1 MSARVEARPSVF
13 RSPLFATAIVFGLLY
28 AAGAAAYPRFGSLRV
43 LVALVGDNGF
53 LGVSAVGA
61 TFVIVSGGVDLSA
74 GAVVAASS
82 VGTARLVAEGW
93 SPAAAMT
100 TVVLLGAAFGAFLGA
115 FIVRFRLPPF
125 LVTLAGM
132 FLARGVAFMI
142 SPRSLAIRDPFF
154 TVTAPE
160 ALALPLG
167 GGATWPWSASVFVL
181 VALCGGFVLRRTA
194 FGRRVYAIGDD
205 ETAATYLGVPVG
217 PTRIGVYAVAGAC
230 SAFAG
235 VVYAVYTQ
243 SGDPAAC
250 QGLELDAI
258 AAVVIGGATLS
269 GGAGGVAGS
278 VLGVL
283 TLGLVQTHVAF
294 HGGLNAWW
302 TRIFVGGLLLAFVAA
317 GRLVESI
324 GRRRA

>member
-1 MSARVEARPSVF
+1 MSGLGYTRPGVM
-13 RSPLFATAIVFGLLY
+13 RSPLFATAVVFGLLY
-28 AAGAAAYPRFGSLRV
+28 AAGAAAYPRFGSARV
-43 LVALVGDNGF
+43 LVSLVGDNGF
-53 LGVSAVGA
+53 LGVAAVGA
-61 TFVIVSGGVDLSA
+61 TFVVVSGGVDLSA

-93 SPAAAMT
+93 SPAVAMS
-100 TVVLLGAAFGAFLGA
+100 TVVLIGALFGAFLGA
-115 FIVRFRLPPF
+115 FIVRFALPPF

-132 FLARGVAFMI
+132 FLARGVAFLI
-142 SPRSLAIRDPFF
+142 SPQSLPIRDPFF
-154 TVTAPE
+154 TVVAPE
-160 ALALPLG
+160 TLALPLV
-167 GGATWPWSASVFVL
+167 GGATWPWSASMFL
-181 VALCGGFVLRRTA
+181 LTALLGAFVLRRTA

-205 ETAATYLGVPVG
+205 ETAAAYLGVPVG
-217 PTRIGVYAVAGAC
+217 PTRVGVYAVSGAC
-230 SAFAG
+230 AAFAG
-235 VVYAVYTQ
+235 VIYSVYTQ

-258 AAVVIGGATLS
+258 AAVVIGGVALS

-317 GRLVESI
+317 GELLARV